1 MLFFLPSGHVL
12 KMIGIQAGTSLLS
25 LLLYLEFRPLLHELV
40 IKYFIIFLWTLFCQ
54 IFMFCTR
61 GAELKGI
68 RKSYENQQRYDSAVC
83 ILDKL
88 NLHVMFEI
96 REWSDK

>member
-1 MLFFLPSGHVL
+1 
-12 KMIGIQAGTSLLS
+12 
-25 LLLYLEFRPLLHELV
+25 
-40 IKYFIIFLWTLFCQ
+40 
-54 IFMFCTR
+54 MFCTG

>member
-1 MLFFLPSGHVL
+1 MLFFLPSGHVP

-25 LLLYLEFRPLLHELV
+25 LPLHLEFRSLLHEFV
-40 IKYFIIFLWTLFCQ
+40 IKYFTIFVWTLLCQ
-54 IFMFCTR
+54 IFMFCTG